1 MTEMLNHY
9 VGLLSWLFQI
19 AFFCTL
25 LVALTYA
32 RRLDRLLRQVR
43 SDYALL
49 QSALPQFDLTL
60 TKAAAATDRLVHD
73 LRRTETAI
81 GEATESAEAITRK
94 LDDSISR
101 AAQLLASPPQ
111 QTPPP
116 EVARPATRMVMPRP
130 SAGHKSRAE
139 RDLARMLI
147 DAS

>member
-1 MTEMLNHY
+1 MIEMLNHY
-9 VGLLSWLFQI
+9 VGLLNWLFQI

-43 SDYALL
+43 SDHALL
-49 QSALPQFDLTL
+49 QSALPQIDLAL
-60 TKAAAATDRLVHD
+60 TKAATATDRLAHD
-73 LRRTETAI
+73 LRRSETAL

-101 AAQLLASPPQ
+101 AVQLLASPPK

-116 EVARPATRMVMPRP
+116 EVARPPAPAVTPRTP
-130 SAGHKSRAE
+130 AVSTSRAE